1 MQGLQDLWGLPKD
14 GYSWATAGYM
24 GAISSGASTCGL
36 LIGTGTAIGLRCGRG
51 LQGLP
56 EEHQE
61 ARQRANQ
68 EVNELYQSFIRKFG
82 AADCRTLSGCDFS
95 RPEDV
100 QKYVQDKVWKETC
113 DVYLRFVMTKCLE
126 MAEAE
131 KT

>member
-1 MQGLQDLWGLPKD
+1 LQGLQDIWAMPKD
-14 GYSWATAGYM
+14 GFSWTTAGYM

-36 LIGTGTAIGLRCGRG
+36 LIGTGAAIGLRRGRG
-51 LQGLP
+51 IEGIP

-61 ARQRANQ
+61 ARLAAIK
-68 EVNELYQSFIRKFG
+68 EVNELYQGFIREFG

-100 QKYVQDKVWKETC
+100 QKYVQQRVWKETC

-126 MAEAE
+126 MAETE
-131 KT
+131 RT